1 MIVLMARCTAS
12 TSVVSPGA
20 AWGERR
26 PSRQEAG
33 HRGTGRR
40 TLSKLASS
48 MTYVTT
54 CQPPLRY
61 TGTTKGM
68 WSPTAMRPSVPPSE
82 RPADLRTC
90 WSGWYSG
97 SRLRTPAGLAPAA
110 PGGGV
115 DADPRRPGQGQ
126 GPPQAVP
133 QGRHAPLTRPVAA
146 WDLAG
151 WPRQRPIR
159 GRVQGPGRG
168 AGTAGEAVPDPTA
181 PIPPGSSVPARSC
194 LRSRGPCPNTFRAA
208 AGNPAGGPSAP
219 FHALETKVWEDGGMP
234 DAVPPV
240 DLAAWP
246 RAGTIPGRGGGW
258 TGRTCR
264 PTWSGSTRAIASRR
278 TATTR
283 SRCWWWS
290 SSVEASWPLTARSTS
305 WPRWSSLT
313 CPRERSERSRPSMGR
328 WRTCRST
335 ATGRRASRWV
345 GTPSDAEIPTDK
357 RPGRPAVCRSTRY
370 SLTVAATK
378 ST

>member
-12 TSVVSPGA
+12 TNVVSPGA

-33 HRGTGRR
+33 HRGAGRR

-48 MTYVTT
+48 MTYVAI
-54 CQPPLRY
+54 CQPPWRY

-82 RPADLRTC
+82 RPAALRKC

-97 SRLRTPAGLAPAA
+97 SRLRTPAGLAAAA

-115 DADPRRPGQGQ
+115 DAGPRRPGQGH

-168 AGTAGEAVPDPTA
+168 AAD
-181 PIPPGSSVPARSC
+181 RS
-194 LRSRGPCPNTFRAA
+194 P
-208 AGNPAGGPSAP
+208 
-219 FHALETKVWEDGGMP
+219 
-234 DAVPPV
+234 
-240 DLAAWP
+240 
-246 RAGTIPGRGGGW
+246 
-258 TGRTCR
+258 
-264 PTWSGSTRAIASRR
+264 
-278 TATTR
+278 
-283 SRCWWWS
+283 
-290 SSVEASWPLTARSTS
+290 
-305 WPRWSSLT
+305 
-313 CPRERSERSRPSMGR
+313 
-328 WRTCRST
+328 TCRST
-335 ATGRRASRWV
+335 AAGRRASRWV

-357 RPGRPAVCRSTRY
+357 RPGRPAVCRSTP
-370 SLTVAATK
+370 L
-378 ST
+378 